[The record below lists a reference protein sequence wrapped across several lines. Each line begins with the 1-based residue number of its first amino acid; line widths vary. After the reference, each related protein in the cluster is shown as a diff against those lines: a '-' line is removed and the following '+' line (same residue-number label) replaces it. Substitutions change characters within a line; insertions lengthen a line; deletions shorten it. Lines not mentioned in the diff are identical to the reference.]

1 MRTILTLMLAILLC
15 PAAFAEGV
23 TLVPADALLPAD
35 TRQVWLTDA
44 SHALVETGDMRERF
58 LLDLTTG
65 VQIPLKL
72 HENFDPGDHPLRR
85 RIPEM
90 ALKDGQPVS
99 GSLRFATS
107 DRYVYVV
114 SPASGY
120 YVDRETGALQCVPG
134 GELRDFG
141 RTGLTPW
148 EDVYDRSSR
157 AVSVYSLEGGLL
169 GRLQVDGDARIA
181 GVIPVEQGFLIVT
194 ISDQARPD
202 QDCYP
207 LLNTGMARLVMTDT
221 HLQVTSE
228 RELCRVPW
236 VNKAFAAHRCGRTGA
251 LLISPDGYCGALLI
265 MPDQTIHAL
274 VAEAG
279 RMKLVPC
286 QSAAEVWEGMY
297 HVPAE
302 LIGVAEDGSC
312 ALLLLRG
319 GGLYRLDLASLDVT
333 QQMTNAQL
341 EALGITGLPEILWP
355 GGEYLTVSDG
365 RLLRIVTDPAAE

>member
-1 MRTILTLMLAILLC
+1 MRRDEAHAESHGGADPLM
-15 PAAFAEGV
+15 
-23 TLVPADALLPAD
+23 
-35 TRQVWLTDA
+35 
-44 SHALVETGDMRERF
+44 
-58 LLDLTTG
+58 
-65 VQIPLKL
+65 L

-85 RIPEM
+85 RIPQM

-141 RTGLTPW
+141 ETGLTPW
-148 EDVYDRSSR
+148 GDVYDWSSR

-169 GRLQVDGDARIA
+169 GRLQVEGDVRIA

-202 QDCYP
+202 PDRYP

-221 HLQVTSE
+221 RLQVTSE
-228 RELCRVPW
+228 RELCRVPR
-236 VNKAFAAHRCGRTGA
+236 VNKAFAAYRCGRTGA

-286 QSAAEVWEGMY
+286 QSTAEVWEGMY

-302 LIGVAEDGSC
+302 LVGVAEDGSC

-319 GGLYRLDLASLDVT
+319 GGLYRLDLTSLDVT

-355 GGEYLTVSDG
+355 GGEYLTVRD
-365 RLLRIVTDPAAE
+365 RQLLRIVTDPAAE